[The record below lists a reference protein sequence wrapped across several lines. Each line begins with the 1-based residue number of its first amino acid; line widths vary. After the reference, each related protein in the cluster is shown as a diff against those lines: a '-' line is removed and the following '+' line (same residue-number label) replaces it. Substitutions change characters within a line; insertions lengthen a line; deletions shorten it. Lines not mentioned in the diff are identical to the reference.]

1 MDKRSGN
8 YIKILTIYKV
18 SVMNKLGRK
27 KKKFQKKIRIKEIL
41 FKDYF
46 YFPIKYFYFY
56 QKLFKVYGDKFEKD
70 IIDMWGLK

>member
-18 SVMNKLGRK
+18 SVMNRLGRK
-27 KKKFQKKIRIKEIL
+27 KKKFLKKIRIKEVL

-70 IIDMWGLK
+70 IIEIWGLK

>member
-18 SVMNKLGRK
+18 SVMNRLGRK
-27 KKKFQKKIRIKEIL
+27 KKKFLKKIRIKEVL

-56 QKLFKVYGDKFEKD
+56 QKLIKVYGDKFEKD
-70 IIDMWGLK
+70 IIEIWGLK